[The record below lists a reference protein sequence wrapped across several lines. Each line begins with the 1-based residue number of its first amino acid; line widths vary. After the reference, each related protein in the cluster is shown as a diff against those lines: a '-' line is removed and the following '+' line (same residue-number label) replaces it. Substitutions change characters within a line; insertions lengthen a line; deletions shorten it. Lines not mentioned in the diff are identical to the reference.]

1 MANENEFV
9 YPILTGRAVIETA
22 YDHIDR
28 TNIIEILG
36 KAIGIHQ
43 TNQAQETYLYNY
55 YCGKQPI
62 LQREKVYNKEINNK
76 VVENRAYEIVSFKSG
91 YLMGEP
97 IQYINR
103 SGREELK
110 DDINRLND
118 YCFIEDKAS
127 KDKELAD
134 WFSIVGTSYRLVLPN
149 PKYTEGSKDE
159 SPFIID
165 TPDPRNA
172 FVIYHSGHDH
182 RPLAGALVSTDPV
195 SGSIIYTVY
204 TDSECI
210 TVGNGTAIN
219 KVEPHLFGMIPLI
232 EYPANKP
239 RIGDFEV
246 VIRLLDAINDVESG
260 RIDAIDNFVQAIL
273 MFKGVDVESEA
284 IAAIKDLG
292 AMCVPADGDVKY
304 ITQELNQEQTQTL
317 VNYMYQA
324 VLTIVGMP
332 NRNGGTSTSDTGS
345 AVILRDGWSSAEA
358 RAKDSELMF
367 KPSEKAFLRLAMR
380 ITNFVNV
387 REPLDLGLADI
398 EIRFTRRNYENIQMK
413 AQVLLQMLST
423 EKIHPKLAFDHCG
436 MFSDP
441 TLAYT
446 MSMDNYERIQR
457 EEEALLKDESRETE
471 EPAAEE
477 PSAEE

>member
-1 MANENEFV
+1 MAVNDIVFDPSITPV
-9 YPILTGRAVIETA
+9 LTGRTVIETA
-22 YDHIDR
+22 ADHISTD
-28 TNIIEILG
+28 NIATILG
-36 KAIGIHQ
+36 QVLMTHNRNA
-43 TNQAQETYLYNY
+43 AQETYLYNY
-55 YCGKQPI
+55 YCGNQPI
-62 LQREKVYNKEINNK
+62 LYREKLYNKEICNT
-76 VVENRAYEIVSFKSG
+76 VVENRAYEITSFKSG

-103 SGREELK
+103 SGKEELK

-134 WFSIVGTSYRLVLPN
+134 WFSICGTSYRLVLPN
-149 PKYTEGSKDE
+149 PNYRAGDKSE
-159 SPFIID
+159 SPFNIS

-172 FVIYHSGHDH
+172 FVIYHSGYDH
-182 RPLAGALVSTDPV
+182 RPLAGVLISTDENGNTLY
-195 SGSIIYTVY
+195 SVY
-204 TDSECI
+204 TDREFILVQDADKILRSESHI
-210 TVGNGTAIN
+210 MGGV
-219 KVEPHLFGMIPLI
+219 PLI

-260 RIDAIDNFVQAIL
+260 RVDAVDNFVQAIL
-273 MFKGVDVESEA
+273 MFKGVDVESDAIEA
-284 IAAIKDLG
+284 VKELG
-292 AMCVPADGDVKY
+292 AMCVPNDGDVKY
-304 ITQELNQEQTQTL
+304 VTSELNQEQTQTL
-317 VNYMYQA
+317 INYMYQA

-367 KPSEKAFLRLAMR
+367 KPSEKAFLKMVIRMVN
-380 ITNFVNV
+380 ITNAA
-387 REPLDLGLADI
+387 EPLDLGLADI

-413 AQVLLQMLST
+413 AQVLLQMLSSD
-423 EKIHPKLAFDHCG
+423 KIHPKLAFDHCG

-446 MSMDNYERIQR
+446 MSMENYDKVKAEDEAALAKLTQ
-457 EEEALLKDESRETE
+457 EEEEPTETE
-471 EPAAEE
+471 E
-477 PSAEE
+477 